1 MPTSLVALLQT
12 PSSYTNSV
20 PKWNGGQV
28 PPTFQPNVNPN
39 PPGSRHDQ
47 YSINGN
53 PPIQVIAGG
62 FVPFIP
68 TPSKLEEGD
77 PLNTAPYRNAPNLK
91 YVDFLHP

>member
-1 MPTSLVALLQT
+1 MGLRDLLLNPTSYSNT
-12 PSSYTNSV
+12 V

-68 TPSKLEEGD
+68 TPSILEEGD
-77 PLNTAPYRNAPNLK
+77 PANTADYRNAPGLK
-91 YVDFLHP
+91 YLDNPPT

>member
-1 MPTSLVALLQT
+1 MPTSVLTQLLNPT
-12 PSSYTNSV
+12 SYSNTV
-20 PKWNGGQV
+20 PKWNGGAV

-62 FVPFIP
+62 FVPTLP
-68 TPSKLEEGD
+68 TPSQLEEAD
-77 PLNTAPYRNAPNLK
+77 PLNTAPYRNVVGLR
-91 YVDFLHP
+91 YVDYPHP

>member
-1 MPTSLVALLQT
+1 MGLKNLLLNPLGYNNT
-12 PSSYTNSV
+12 V
-20 PKWNGGQV
+20 PKWNGGLV

-47 YSINGN
+47 YSLNGT
-53 PPIQVIAGG
+53 PPITVIAGG

-91 YVDFLHP
+91 YVDFPHP

>member
-1 MPTSLVALLQT
+1 MGLRDLLLNPTSYSNT
-12 PSSYTNSV
+12 V

-47 YSINGN
+47 YSLNGN

-62 FVPFIP
+62 FVPVLP
-68 TPSKLEEGD
+68 TPSQLEEAD
-77 PLNTAPYRNAPNLK
+77 PLNTADYRNAPGLK
-91 YVDFLHP
+91 YLDNPPT

>member
-1 MPTSLVALLQT
+1 MGLKQLLLTPTSYSNT
-12 PSSYTNSV
+12 V

-53 PPIQVIAGG
+53 PSIQVIAGG

-68 TPSKLEEGD
+68 TPSRLEEGD
-77 PLNTAPYRNAPNLK
+77 SLNTAEFRNAPGLK
-91 YVDFLHP
+91 YLDNPPN

>member
-1 MPTSLVALLQT
+1 MGLKQLLLTPTSYSNT
-12 PSSYTNSV
+12 V

-53 PPIQVIAGG
+53 PSIRVIAGG
-62 FVPFIP
+62 FAPFIP
-68 TPSKLEEGD
+68 TPSRLEEGD
-77 PLNTAPYRNAPNLK
+77 SLNTAEFRNAPGLK
-91 YVDFLHP
+91 YLDNPPN